1 MILASQSPRRRELL
15 EAAGFEL
22 TVVPASIDEA
32 RRAGEKPVALVERL
46 ACEKAAAVADR
57 LGSESD
63 GEPVVAAD
71 TIVWT
76 DDGAVLGKPADDA
89 DAARMLREL
98 SGRTHHVSTGA
109 CLLALARDGH
119 RARRSF
125 VETTDV
131 TFWELTDA
139 QVDAYVASGE
149 PADKAGA
156 YGIQGAGRMLVRGI
170 RGDYENV
177 VGLPVARLVRELS
190 ELLGADGD
198 DLVARSIRMGGPLA

>member
-15 EAAGFEL
+15 EAAGFGL

-32 RRAGEKPVALVERL
+32 RRAGEEPVALVERL
-46 ACEKAAAVADR
+46 AREKAAAVADR

-109 CLLALARDGH
+109 CLLAPARDGH

-156 YGIQGAGRMLVRGI
+156 YGIQGAGRILVRGI

-190 ELLGADGD
+190 ELMGAGGD